1 VELLYDSNWYV
12 DAENG
17 NDLNPGFAILPKR
30 TLAAAMSMAVSGD
43 VVHAA
48 PGDYNEGLMG
58 QTDTCMISSRVVV
71 ASGVL
76 LTADR
81 GPEVTF
87 ITGADATINP
97 VKGTYAGCGTNAVR
111 CVYLRADSKI
121 QGFSVRHGRFRGD
134 SPDNDET
141 RAGGIIGAN
150 HSTSMVLDC
159 IVTNCYGYRGGA
171 FYNLNAVRCLVVG
184 CKAAEGAAGKIVNL
198 TDCVFDRLNTGVA
211 TPKILSNCTFL
222 PGCQKPLNGY
232 FSESTPVRN
241 SIITGTFNA
250 TEKNTVYL
258 YNCVVAEGVVSGSTA
273 PYVHMTDCIVTNIE
287 SIALMEDG
295 RISSGSCAI
304 DFGSNDYVSG
314 DVMDVDFAGGQRI
327 YNGRVDAGAY
337 EFDWRE
343 KYAGTILA
351 KRCTVGKASPE
362 VVQGEGKV
370 LVTGTL
376 DTEIAGPGT
385 GRRYLVEIP
394 VKVTGNGVLNVVMD
408 GGTVASYALA
418 DGEQVFS
425 YKSLDDS
432 ESVSFVYT
440 QGESDTG
447 CAEIGA
453 AKTTSFAFM
462 VILR

>member
-1 VELLYDSNWYV
+1 
-12 DAENG
+12 
-17 NDLNPGFAILPKR
+17 
-30 TLAAAMSMAVSGD
+30 MSS
-43 VVHAA
+43 
-48 PGDYNEGLMG
+48 
-58 QTDTCMISSRVVV
+58 
-71 ASGVL
+71 
-76 LTADR
+76 
-81 GPEVTF
+81 
-87 ITGADATINP
+87 
-97 VKGTYAGCGTNAVR
+97 
-111 CVYLRADSKI
+111 
-121 QGFSVRHGRFRGD
+121 
-134 SPDNDET
+134 
-141 RAGGIIGAN
+141 
-150 HSTSMVLDC
+150 
-159 IVTNCYGYRGGA
+159 
-171 FYNLNAVRCLVVG
+171 
-184 CKAAEGAAGKIVNL
+184 
-198 TDCVFDRLNTGVA
+198 
-211 TPKILSNCTFL
+211 CTFL
-222 PGCQKPLNGY
+222 PTCGGSLSEA
-232 FSESTPVRN
+232 FSASYPVKN
-241 SIITGTFNA
+241 SIIFGKVNA
-250 TEKNTVYL
+250 TESNPVSL
-258 YNCVVAEGVVSGSTA
+258 FNCVIAEGAISEA
-273 PYVHMTDCIVTNIE
+273 AMPYVTMTDCVITNAE
-287 SIALMEDG
+287 TIALMADG
-295 RISSGSCAI
+295 SLTDKSCAI
-304 DFGSNDYVSG
+304 DFGTNDYVSG